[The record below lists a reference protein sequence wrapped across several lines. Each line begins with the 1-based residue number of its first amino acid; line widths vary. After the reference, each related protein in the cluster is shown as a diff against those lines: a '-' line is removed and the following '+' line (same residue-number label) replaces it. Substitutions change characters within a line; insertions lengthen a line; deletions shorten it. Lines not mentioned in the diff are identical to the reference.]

1 MIMSN
6 AHPSLP
12 RFELFQPVTLA
23 EASQFLTVHKED
35 ARPFLGGTDLFV
47 RMRDGNLNPATLVN
61 LKSIPGLNEM
71 RFDPVEGLTIGSA
84 VVMNHVIASADAQ
97 QHYPLLVEA
106 ARSVASYQL
115 RNRATVVGNICNAS
129 PAGDTIGAALLYKGE
144 LRIYSPA
151 GDKVL
156 PLEDFFIGPGKTKL
170 KTGEI
175 VSALYIPPPPIGHQ
189 SRYYKLGRNVI
200 SDLSIVGV
208 AVLGFPDATAKS
220 SFRFRIA
227 LASVAPTPLVVHS
240 TEEILASQPIT
251 EEVIQKAAEAT
262 KQACSPI
269 DDVRSSAAYRRAM
282 IERCTY
288 RAVRD
293 VWQRLQKDSPA

>member
-23 EASQFLTVHKED
+23 EASQFLTAHKED
-35 ARPFLGGTDLFV
+35 ARPFMGGTDLFV

-200 SDLSIVGV
+200 SDLSI
-208 AVLGFPDATAKS
+208 
-220 SFRFRIA
+220 
-227 LASVAPTPLVVHS
+227 
-240 TEEILASQPIT
+240 LASQPIT